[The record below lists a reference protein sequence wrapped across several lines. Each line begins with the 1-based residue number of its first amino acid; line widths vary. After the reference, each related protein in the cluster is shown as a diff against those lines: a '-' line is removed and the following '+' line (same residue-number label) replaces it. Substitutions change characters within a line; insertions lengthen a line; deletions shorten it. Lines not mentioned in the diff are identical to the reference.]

1 MSSPAR
7 VATALVRLMNALPHS
22 ARQQKIYLSSLTRT
36 AARTD
41 RSLFIELRGRP
52 VRGLDELLTSLHA
65 YYNWC
70 AHNAPH
76 LDATVLFQVP
86 HANAPPRFPLSV
98 DVESE
103 VSTKDNEN
111 DEIVDDDSEVP
122 IPSFPAAGLGG
133 TFDHLHAGHKLLLSA
148 AAAVATRRLLVGV
161 TDESMLQK
169 KKFAAFIEPF
179 ERRAAA
185 VVEFVRLINPEVKV
199 EIARIHDPIG
209 PAGVD
214 PNLDCLVVSLETAAG
229 VDVINKARVERG
241 LKELATVVVPLVDS
255 DASDS
260 ADEKM
265 SSTAIRAKLAAAASA
280 AAKQEQE
287 KR

>member
-1 MSSPAR
+1 MSAPPR
-7 VATALVRLMNALPHS
+7 VASALVRLMSALPHT
-22 ARQQKIYLSSLTRT
+22 ARQQKIYLPSLART

-41 RSLFIELRGRP
+41 RALFIELRGRP
-52 VRGLDELLTSLHA
+52 VRRLDELLASLQA

-86 HANAPPRFPLSV
+86 HASAPPRFPLSV
-98 DVESE
+98 ELESE
-103 VSTKDNEN
+103 ISTKANEN
-111 DEIVDDDSEVP
+111 DDVAVDDDSA

-185 VVEFVRLINPEVKV
+185 VVDFVRLINPDVHV

-209 PAGVD
+209 PAGTD

-241 LKELATVVVPLVDS
+241 LKQLATVVVPLVDS

-265 SSTAIRAKLAAAASA
+265 SSTAIRAKLAAAAA
-280 AAKQEQE
+280 AAKQQQQE